1 MIVYKYKSILQ
12 WADSQHTT
20 KAAVRLANLGIPV
33 FPCKPDKSPN
43 TLHGFKDATTDQER
57 IAGLLAQPGLL
68 IGMPTGSASGLT
80 VVDID
85 PKNGGDKSVGELNI
99 PSTRTAETPS
109 GGMHFYFKD
118 AGIKNSA
125 SVLAPGVDIRGEG
138 GYVIVPP
145 SKGYKW
151 LNDAQP
157 VTYPTRLISNKK
169 RNAKLRDTGVNTEVI
184 RRGVPAGERNEKI
197 FQRFMP
203 VPCPQQ
209 AN

>member
-1 MIVYKYKSILQ
+1 MSVYKYESILQ
-12 WADSQHTT
+12 WADSHHTT
-20 KAAVRLANLGIPV
+20 KAAVKLADLGIPV

-43 TLHGFKDATTDQER
+43 TPHGFKDATRDQER
-57 IAGLLAQPGLL
+57 IAEMLAQPGLL
-68 IGMPTGSASGLT
+68 IGMPTGRASGLT

-85 PKNGGDKSVGELNI
+85 PKNGGYKSVGNRNI

-118 AGIKNSA
+118 AGIRNSA
-125 SVLAPGVDIRGEG
+125 SLLAPGVDIRGEG

-151 LNDAQP
+151 LDDAEP
-157 VTYPTRLISNKK
+157 VDYPAHLIPNKK
-169 RNAKLRDTGVNTEVI
+169 QGVKLRGTGVNTEAI

-197 FQRFMP
+197 FKRLMP
-203 VPCPQQ
+203 VPRPQ
-209 AN
+209 